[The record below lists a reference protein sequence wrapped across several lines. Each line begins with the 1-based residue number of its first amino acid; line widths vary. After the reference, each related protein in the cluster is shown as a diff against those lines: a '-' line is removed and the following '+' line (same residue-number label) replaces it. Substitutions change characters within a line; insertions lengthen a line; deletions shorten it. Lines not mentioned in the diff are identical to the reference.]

1 MSYSVSSIEHLIDLL
16 NDILDLLSLPIIV
29 SKVVPIQAV
38 CLLHSLERFLLIST
52 LELDERVGE
61 ETLRSGIVI
70 FAKLATKPAKYIV
83 VMLLSLIIINW
94 LDFLHLVV
102 HHMQQQVVVN
112 YEFAPDLNDLHK
124 ERLRIPIL
132 AHLEEQLSQV
142 EVGAAEVD

>member
-1 MSYSVSSIEHLIDLL
+1 M
-16 NDILDLLSLPIIV
+16 LSLPIIV
-29 SKVVPIQAV
+29 SKVVSIQAV
-38 CLLHSLERFLLIST
+38 CLLHPLERFLLIST
-52 LELDERVGE
+52 LELDERVRE

-70 FAKLATKPAKYIV
+70 FAKLATKPAEDIV
-83 VMLLSLIIINW
+83 MMLLSLIIIDW
-94 LDFLHLVV
+94 LDLLHLVV

-124 ERLRIPIL
+124 ERLGIPIL